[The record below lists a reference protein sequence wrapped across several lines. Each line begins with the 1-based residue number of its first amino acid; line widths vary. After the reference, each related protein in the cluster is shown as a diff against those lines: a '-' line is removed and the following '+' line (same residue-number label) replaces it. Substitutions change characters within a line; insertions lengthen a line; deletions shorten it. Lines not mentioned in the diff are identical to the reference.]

1 MTTDDASH
9 TSIFFRELEDNL
21 WAMWSTFGRGPGCS
35 LHQGNNL
42 LWFETPLP
50 IVPFNGVLR
59 FQVQTGV
66 DLAIGGIVDH
76 FRKRKA
82 QFMWVHHPS
91 ARPDDLPERLLAH
104 GLKDVEP
111 IPGMARTLD
120 DLEPVAPVPDGIEI
134 RKVEGDRDASA
145 FYQFAEW
152 RWNVPEPYQAEY
164 ESIVRC
170 FRFGEPDSKAH
181 MWQAWRGDQP
191 VAKAGMYL
199 AANSA
204 GIYAVVTRPEDRR
217 LGLAR
222 TLTLTALHQAR
233 AFGYR
238 VAVLHSTPMAEA
250 LYRSIGFSTIA
261 QFRLFASE
269 EVYI

>member
-1 MTTDDASH
+1 VGT
-9 TSIFFRELEDNL
+9 
-21 WAMWSTFGRGPGCS
+21 GP
-35 LHQGNNL
+35 
-42 LWFETPLP
+42 
-50 IVPFNGVLR
+50 
-59 FQVQTGV
+59 
-66 DLAIGGIVDH
+66 
-76 FRKRKA
+76 
-82 QFMWVHHPS
+82 
-91 ARPDDLPERLLAH
+91 
-104 GLKDVEP
+104 
-111 IPGMARTLD
+111 
-120 DLEPVAPVPDGIEI
+120 
-134 RKVEGDRDASA
+134 
-145 FYQFAEW
+145 YQFAEW

-217 LGLAR
+217 LGLAQ
-222 TLTLTALHQAR
+222 TLTLTALHAAR
-233 AFGYR
+233 SLGYR

-269 EVYI
+269 EVHI